1 MKAKKPTE
9 NELIRT
15 ADALCDRLFDEAD
28 SFLKQR
34 GDSVL
39 SFSTVAASEVILAI
53 LISVFADQP
62 NMKSRGASAA
72 SMLDMFAKH
81 VRELLAQ
88 RGHAP

>member
-9 NELIRT
+9 NELTRT
-15 ADALCDRLFDEAD
+15 ADALCERLFDEAD
-28 SFLKQR
+28 TFLRQR
-34 GDSVL
+34 RDSVL
-39 SFSTVAASEVILAI
+39 SFSTVAASEV
-53 LISVFADQP
+53 LISVFADEP

-72 SMLDMFAKH
+72 SMLNMFAKH